1 MSIKVEL
8 LKWAVK
14 TFGELDPHD
23 TIDIRED
30 VINTD
35 KPEIIQ
41 QKIVLFVKKRIG
53 KDENWLE
60 RAKIEDW
67 EKTLKEMVGEHQ
79 AFNIK
84 DNEGR
89 ERHKVSG
96 MVGEDYKE
104 IRLVHIYNYQF
115 NLEIIK
121 YRKTKE
127 KSHVGIKPRT

>member
-1 MSIKVEL
+1 MSIKVDL
-8 LKWAVK
+8 LTWAVK

-23 TIDIRED
+23 TINIRED
-30 VINTD
+30 IKNTD

-67 EKTLKEMVGEHQ
+67 EKTLKAIVGNHM
-79 AFNIK
+79 AFDIK

-96 MVGEDYKE
+96 VIGDKYEQL
-104 IRLVHIYNYQF
+104 RLAYIYNYQF
-115 NLEIIK
+115 NLEVIK
-121 YRKTKE
+121 YVGMKE
-127 KSHVGIKPRT
+127 KSHVGIKPRA